1 MGGWS
6 YAKVD
11 PNEMTEEER
20 AKMEV
25 SSCVAAVLSDD
36 YWLNVKQCAGEP
48 ECACVSTVFSG
59 QKHTLNASNFVTLVC
74 YVGYTVTFQLSRKH
88 YSCVKGM
95 NSEAL

>member
-1 MGGWS
+1 
-6 YAKVD
+6 
-11 PNEMTEEER
+11 MTEEER

-59 QKHTLNASNFVTLVC
+59 QKHTLNASNF
-74 YVGYTVTFQLSRKH
+74 
-88 YSCVKGM
+88 
-95 NSEAL
+95 